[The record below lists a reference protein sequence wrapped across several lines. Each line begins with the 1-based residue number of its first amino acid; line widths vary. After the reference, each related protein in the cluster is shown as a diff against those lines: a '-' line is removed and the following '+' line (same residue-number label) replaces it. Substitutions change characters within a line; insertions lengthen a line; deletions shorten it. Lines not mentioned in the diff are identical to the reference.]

1 MQTTLVLALAIFLLT
16 ATVLLHY
23 EAFRATSALA
33 ARLSIPP
40 RTRILVV
47 ITGILVAHLL
57 EIALYAFAFFAMHE
71 WMGIGAVAGATDGTA
86 LDYFYFSITTYTT
99 LGVGDVHP
107 IGPLRLVA
115 GVESLNGLL
124 LIGWSAS
131 FTYLAMGEFWTEQP
145 D

>member
-23 EAFRATSALA
+23 ESFRATSALA

-57 EIALYAFAFFAMHE
+57 EIALYAFAFFAMQE

-86 LDYFYFSITTYTT
+86 LDYFYFSNTTYTT